1 MAACAAGAACAVGAC
16 AATTAQAAD
25 ADEEGRRIA
34 YAPPNNRVESLAEQ
48 HAMIRANSFGLLAC
62 ALDGTDAGPQLHASH
77 LPFVLD
83 AERGPLGTL
92 IVHVAR
98 NNPLW
103 QDLEMRGEA
112 TVIFSG
118 PHHYISP
125 RWDGA
130 MVPTWDFEAV
140 YVRASVRV
148 LGDEESAAALGAL
161 IEQSESKLAAEAD
174 DSAAEPGGWTAGGVP
189 ESELRGLRR
198 HIMAME
204 LTITQLEAKRKMGQ
218 NRAPL
223 LRRLC
228 GSALARVLSHSQLK

>member
-1 MAACAAGAACAVGAC
+1 MDHLVAACAAGAACAVGAC

-25 ADEEGRRIA
+25 SVEEGRRIA

-130 MVPTWDFEAV
+130 IVPTWDFEAV

-161 IEQSESKLAAEAD
+161 IEQSERVTPWS
-174 DSAAEPGGWTAGGVP
+174 GVERWP
-189 ESELRGLRR
+189 
-198 HIMAME
+198 HNDIAW
-204 LTITQLEAKRKMGQ
+204 
-218 NRAPL
+218 
-223 LRRLC
+223 
-228 GSALARVLSHSQLK
+228 

>member
-25 ADEEGRRIA
+25 GVEEGRRIA

-62 ALDGTDAGPQLHASH
+62 AL
-77 LPFVLD
+77 
-83 AERGPLGTL
+83 
-92 IVHVAR
+92 HVAR

-130 MVPTWDFEAV
+130 IVPTWDFEAV
-140 YVRASVRV
+140 YVRVSVRV

-161 IEQSESKLAAEAD
+161 IEQSERELAAEAD

-198 HIMAME
+198 HIVAME

-228 GSALARVLSHSQLK
+228 GSALARVEYCLHSQLK

>member
-1 MAACAAGAACAVGAC
+1 MPACATRAACAVGAC
-16 AATTAQAAD
+16 AATAQA

-62 ALDGTDAGPQLHASH
+62 ALDGADAAGPQLHASH

-98 NNPLW
+98 SNPLW
-103 QDLEMRGEA
+103 EDLEMRGEA

-130 MVPTWDFEAV
+130 IVPTWDFEAV

-161 IEQSESKLAAEAD
+161 IEQSELAAEAD

-198 HIMAME
+198 HIVAME

-223 LRRLC
+223 LQTTLWLC
-228 GSALARVLSHSQLK
+228 SRSRTVSTLSWQK